1 MEKTFE
7 RKSAVIKRTSE
18 KEFEDIS
25 NRQLSAWDTVL
36 ISRSEDRLI
45 SSDYIGELFDDFIEL
60 HGDRYYGDDGAVI
73 GGIAS
78 WHGMPVTVLPR
89 RRARAPRTT

>member
-25 NRQLSAWDTVL
+25 NRQLSLSL
-36 ISRSEDRLI
+36 IHILAI
-45 SSDYIGELFDDFIEL
+45 LSD
-60 HGDRYYGDDGAVI
+60 A
-73 GGIAS
+73 
-78 WHGMPVTVLPR
+78 
-89 RRARAPRTT
+89 